1 MEKKTIVVVAV
12 MVAVIV
18 VGIAAAVGG
27 IVWFVFK
34 ATAPPVEAVRAH
46 LAAINQ
52 GDYARAY
59 TYLHVSV
66 QQQMP
71 IAEVQGYVPT
81 KATAGSSQ
89 PSASATSEKTR
100 SKPRR
105 FTPGPAGSIVGAI
118 RGAAVKISHARV
130 R

>member
-12 MVAVIV
+12 IVAVIV

-59 TYLHVSV
+59 TYLHTSV
-66 QQQMP
+66 QQQMSL
-71 IAEVQGYVPT
+71 EDFQGYVET
-81 KATAGSSQ
+81 NSSVV
-89 PSASATSEKTR
+89 KTTDKTFPNR
-100 SKPRR
+100 SKPVPLLPRR
-105 FTPGPAGSIVGAI
+105 LASYDMGFREPNGRIFLVHQGD
-118 RGAAVKISHARV
+118 RW
-130 R
+130 